1 MADARAS
8 AGRNLSQ
15 RGPVPGGAPS
25 LPGLRRR
32 LRHDRVRAQHRR
44 RVQWAVQLR
53 AACRIRLHRLLFVPT
68 LRSLVAPASDPHAPV
83 DSTECTFDV
92 TGTDLAAGVGS
103 YMTAMRSF
111 ATCAEQYEE
120 GKIVILSPNCLLS
133 VSLIQKSVTISAPGY
148 CHGALL
154 DAKVLSNQQVCTGGV
169 TTNIGCEAPP
179 HVPCPWPHLKPHR
192 CCDQSTSAS
201 HSR

>member
-1 MADARAS
+1 MLSRFAAVRLANPKSITISGARTPSIKCVTALLAPPPYCEMADARAS

-53 AACRIRLHRLLFVPT
+53 AASRIRLHRLLFVPT

-133 VSLIQKSVTISAPGY
+133 VSLIQEVSLFQRPATA
-148 CHGALL
+148 
-154 DAKVLSNQQVCTGGV
+154 TG
-169 TTNIGCEAPP
+169 
-179 HVPCPWPHLKPHR
+179 HS
-192 CCDQSTSAS
+192 STPRS
-201 HSR
+201 

>member
-1 MADARAS
+1 MLLAPPPYSEMADARAS
-8 AGRNLSQ
+8 MPAGRNLSQ

-44 RVQWAVQLR
+44 RIQWTVQLR
-53 AACRIRLHRLLFVPT
+53 AASRIRLHRLLFVPT

-120 GKIVILSPNCLLS
+120 GRIVMLSRFVALF
-133 VSLIQKSVTISAPGY
+133 VSLIQKASLFQRPATATVHS
-148 CHGALL
+148 
-154 DAKVLSNQQVCTGGV
+154 
-169 TTNIGCEAPP
+169 
-179 HVPCPWPHLKPHR
+179 
-192 CCDQSTSAS
+192 STPRS
-201 HSR
+201 